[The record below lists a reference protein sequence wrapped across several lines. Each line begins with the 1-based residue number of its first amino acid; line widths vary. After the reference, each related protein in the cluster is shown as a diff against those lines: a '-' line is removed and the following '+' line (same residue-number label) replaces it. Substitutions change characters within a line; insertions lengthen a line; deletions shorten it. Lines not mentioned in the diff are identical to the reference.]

1 MGSKWAQVHLGGS
14 RCPSSPVRFS
24 TFLSVPTPTLHTKEA
39 PPPLPSF
46 LGWGAH
52 SPPVPESSGSGV
64 PDMFEARAAGS
75 MGDRPGCSHDCPGRG
90 RPWTLQAHSH
100 GAQTA
105 PPLTGPAPSGQV
117 GGVAPT
123 PQMVW
128 GSSVG
133 RPVPGQADTAAWAP
147 GGPWGRL
154 FHKPH
159 PEEASRNQKHM
170 AGPVRRPCVPVS
182 SPQAAHPQ
190 SGEGGPGCARPS
202 CPSPHRGQPAF
213 QPAPPRPLCR
223 LLHPEA
229 HASAKGR
236 CALGAE
242 TAHGGRG
249 GTSCRSLSSRTGP
262 GSRGQREDPGQPQ
275 RATLPP
281 SSARLL
287 RSGQEAA
294 ARLPLTSTTPSP

>member
-100 GAQTA
+100 GVQTA

-133 RPVPGQADTAAWAP
+133 RPAPGQADTAAWAP
-147 GGPWGRL
+147 GSPWGRL

-170 AGPVRRPCVPVS
+170 GVPVS
-182 SPQAAHPQ
+182 LCPARRQLTRRVER
-190 SGEGGPGCARPS
+190 GDPGVP
-202 CPSPHRGQPAF
+202 GL
-213 QPAPPRPLCR
+213 PAPPPTGDSLHFSLHHPARSAASCTQRPMLLPREDVPLELR
-223 LLHPEA
+223 LLT
-229 HASAKGR
+229 
-236 CALGAE
+236 GA
-242 TAHGGRG
+242 GG
-249 GTSCRSLSSRTGP
+249 GP
-262 GSRGQREDPGQPQ
+262 P
-275 RATLPP
+275 
-281 SSARLL
+281 
-287 RSGQEAA
+287 AA
-294 ARLPLTSTTPSP
+294 A